1 MGWRP
6 VVHGAGTVLASRRA
20 APLIGIIII
29 DRTPKREIIIIIIRT
44 SQNLIYEGER
54 WELGPL
60 GALFVLLEVWAT
72 PPNIASYEDDD
83 EDEESQ

>member
-1 MGWRP
+1 MLIA
-6 VVHGAGTVLASRRA
+6 GAVLASRRA

-29 DRTPKREIIIIIIRT
+29 DRTPKREIIIINRT

>member
-1 MGWRP
+1 M
-6 VVHGAGTVLASRRA
+6 LASRRA
-20 APLIGIIII
+20 APLIGIIIV
-29 DRTPKREIIIIIIRT
+29 DRTPKREIIIIITIRT
-44 SQNLIYEGER
+44 AQNLIYERKR
-54 WELGPL
+54 WELGSL

>member
-1 MGWRP
+1 M
-6 VVHGAGTVLASRRA
+6 LASRCA
-20 APLIGIIII
+20 APLISMIIM
-29 DRTPKREIIIIIIRT
+29 DRTPKREIIIIRRT